1 MHRER
6 SKTALSSSSPD
17 GLDEMCLVKNIG
29 DKKRRRKIERESEK
43 VLNFSYL
50 DCYAVASLELS
61 LGELSWG
68 KCRIGLLWAINGKY
82 REVRIVC
89 APPRQILDERGVKVL
104 SQCDLPPKTTENL
117 NVKED

>member
-6 SKTALSSSSPD
+6 SKTALSLSSPD
-17 GLDEMCLVKNIG
+17 GLDEMCLVKNSG

-68 KCRIGLLWAINGKY
+68 KMQNWPFMGHK
-82 REVRIVC
+82 
-89 APPRQILDERGVKVL
+89 RQI
-104 SQCDLPPKTTENL
+104 
-117 NVKED
+117 